1 MCKHSKAVMDV
12 STITVGT
19 SVFNHSST
27 EENTKTFI
35 ESQGKAIAVLKA
47 SAQDITCFAC
57 YCPIVEAFFSVEFS
71 LIYQV
76 LFFEAE
82 AHFSTPLVFCS
93 NFFSGLQLSC
103 LPVD

>member
-1 MCKHSKAVMDV
+1 MCKHSKAAMDV

-27 EENTKTFI
+27 EENSKAII
-35 ESQGKAIAVLKA
+35 ESQGKDIAVLKA
-47 SAQDITCFAC
+47 FTQDIFAC

-76 LFFEAE
+76 LFSEAEAEAE

-103 LPVD
+103 